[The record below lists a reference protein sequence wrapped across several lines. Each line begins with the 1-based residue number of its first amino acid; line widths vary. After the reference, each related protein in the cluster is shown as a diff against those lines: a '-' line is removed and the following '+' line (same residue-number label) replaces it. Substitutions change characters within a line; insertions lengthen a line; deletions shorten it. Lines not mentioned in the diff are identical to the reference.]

1 LKILHVLNSD
11 FGSASTMGYRSYQIV
26 KNSGVDIN
34 VFCRANLSK
43 DIKRNVSKPYPFVR
57 WYSRAT
63 QLVLKTFG
71 QGMFYNILK
80 KVEIDVFSF
89 LARKFIRNAQIIH
102 FFYHDERLIDY
113 AKSQGKKVIIEA
125 FSHPDYLKKM
135 RKDGIQFD
143 SDNDTSDDHSIPC
156 YEKSDVIISPSPWV
170 SENLSY
176 AGLPE
181 SKVNFIPYGVHPQ
194 PDKSYDNYKKL
205 KIVFAGG
212 LKRTKGVLELVEA
225 VGKFAPENVELDIFG
240 RMHSNVAKDL
250 NKLIHGKKNI
260 HIKGFSKNII
270 EEYKLGDLYVYPS
283 YFEGSSKTVFEAMSC
298 GLPVIT
304 TFNAGSIVRDN
315 VDGFIVPVNDSNA
328 IVEKIKQLLAEPT
341 LLVTMGCAAQKYSR
355 EFSWEQYGANVSAI
369 YCEIFIANLEN

>member
-26 KNSGVDIN
+26 ENSGDDIH

-43 DIKRNVSKPYPFVR
+43 YIKRNISKPYPFVR

-80 KVEIDVFSF
+80 KVEIDVFSCR
-89 LARKFIRNAQIIH
+89 ARKFIRNAQIIH
-102 FFYHDERLIDY
+102 FFFHDERLIDY

-125 FSHPDYLKKM
+125 FSHPAYLKKM
-135 RKDGIQFD
+135 RKNGIQFD

-181 SKVNFIPYGVHPQ
+181 AKVNFIPYGVHPQ
-194 PDKSYDNYKKL
+194 TDKVYSDVDKL
-205 KIVFAGG
+205 RIVFAGG
-212 LKRTKGVLELVEA
+212 LKRTKGILELVEA
-225 VGKFAPENVELDIFG
+225 VANIDQNSVELFIYG
-240 RMHSNVAKDL
+240 RMHNSVARQIKERVKNNSN
-250 NKLIHGKKNI
+250 IY
-260 HIKGFSKNII
+260 IKGFSKNII
-270 EEYKLGDLYVYPS
+270 EEYKNGDLYVYPT

-315 VDGFIVPVNDSNA
+315 IDGFIVPVNDSLAIKEKVQLFLDNPQKVDAMGINA
-328 IVEKIKQLLAEPT
+328 QE
-341 LLVTMGCAAQKYSR
+341 YSR
-355 EFSWEQYGANVSAI
+355 EFTWQRYALSVSDM
-369 YCEIFIANLEN
+369 YRELLD

>member
-1 LKILHVLNSD
+1 
-11 FGSASTMGYRSYQIV
+11 MGYRSYQIV
-26 KNSGVDIN
+26 ENSGDDIH

-43 DIKRNVSKPYPFVR
+43 YIKRNISKPYPFVR

-80 KVEIDVFSF
+80 KVEIDVFSCR
-89 LARKFIRNAQIIH
+89 ARKFIRNAQIIH
-102 FFYHDERLIDY
+102 FFFHDERLIDY

-125 FSHPDYLKKM
+125 FSHPAYLKKM
-135 RKDGIQFD
+135 RKNGIQFD

-181 SKVNFIPYGVHPQ
+181 AKVNFIPYGVHPQ
-194 PDKSYDNYKKL
+194 TDKVYSDVDKL
-205 KIVFAGG
+205 RIVFAGG
-212 LKRTKGVLELVEA
+212 LKRTKGILELVEA
-225 VGKFAPENVELDIFG
+225 VANIDQNSVELFIYG
-240 RMHSNVAKDL
+240 RMHNSVARQIKERVKNNSN
-250 NKLIHGKKNI
+250 IY
-260 HIKGFSKNII
+260 IKGFSKNII
-270 EEYKLGDLYVYPS
+270 EEYKNGDLYVYPT

-315 VDGFIVPVNDSNA
+315 IDGFIVPVNDSLAIKEKVQLFLDNPQKVDAMGINA
-328 IVEKIKQLLAEPT
+328 QE
-341 LLVTMGCAAQKYSR
+341 YSR
-355 EFSWEQYGANVSAI
+355 EFTWQRYALSVSDM
-369 YCEIFIANLEN
+369 YRELLD

>member
-26 KNSGVDIN
+26 KNSGVDIH

-57 WYSRAT
+57 LYSRAT

-80 KVEIDVFSF
+80 KAEIDVFSF
-89 LARKFIRNAQIIH
+89 RAKNYILDAQIIH

-113 AKSQGKKVIIEA
+113 AKSKGKKVIIEA
-125 FSHPDYLKKM
+125 FSHPAYLKKM

-143 SDNDTSDDHSIPC
+143 SDNDKSDDHSIPC
-156 YEKSDVIISPSPWV
+156 YEKSDVIISPSLWV
-170 SENLSY
+170 SHSLSF
-176 AGLPE
+176 AGL
-181 SKVNFIPYGVHPQ
+181 SQDKIKLVNYGVHPH
-194 PDKSYDNYKKL
+194 PDKIKSCDKKL
-205 KIVFAGG
+205 RIVFAGG

-225 VGKFAPENVELDIFG
+225 VAKFDPDMVELFIFG
-240 RMHSNVAKDL
+240 RLHSNLAKELYSLTHD
-250 NKLIHGKKNI
+250 KSNI
-260 HIKGFSKNII
+260 HIKGFSQDIVK
-270 EEYKLGDLYVYPS
+270 EYKQGDLYVYPT

-315 VDGFIVPVNDSNA
+315 IDGFIVPVNNA
-328 IVEKIKQLLAEPT
+328 CAIAEKIQFFLENP
-341 LLVTMGCAAQKYSR
+341 VSVIEMGRSAQVFSR
-355 EFSWEQYGANVSAI
+355 EFSWEKYAVSVSNI
-369 YCEIFIANLEN
+369 YK

>member
-1 LKILHVLNSD
+1 
-11 FGSASTMGYRSYQIV
+11 MGYRSYQIV
-26 KNSGVDIN
+26 KNSGVDIH

-71 QGMFYNILK
+71 QGIFYNVLK
-80 KVEIDVFSF
+80 KVEIDIFSF
-89 LARKFIRNAQIIH
+89 QAKKFISNSQIIH

-156 YEKSDVIISPSPWV
+156 YEKSDVIISPSLWI

-176 AGLPE
+176 AGLPKA
-181 SKVNFIPYGVHPQ
+181 KVNFIPYGVHPQ
-194 PDKSYDNYKKL
+194 TDKVYSDLDKL
-205 KIVFAGG
+205 RIVFAGG
-212 LKRTKGVLELVEA
+212 LKRTKGILELVEA
-225 VGKFAPENVELDIFG
+225 VANIDQNSVELFIYG
-240 RMHSNVAKDL
+240 RMHNSVARQIKERVKNNSN
-250 NKLIHGKKNI
+250 IY
-260 HIKGFSKNII
+260 IKGFSENII
-270 EEYKLGDLYVYPS
+270 DEYKKGDLYVYPT

-315 VDGFIVPVNDSNA
+315 LDGFIVPVNDAYA
-328 IVEKIKQLLAEPT
+328 ISEKIQFFLENSMS
-341 LLVTMGCAAQKYSR
+341 LVEMGRSAQVFSR
-355 EFSWEQYGANVSAI
+355 EFSWEKYAVSVSNI
-369 YCEIFIANLEN
+369 YKLV

>member
-1 LKILHVLNSD
+1 
-11 FGSASTMGYRSYQIV
+11 MGYRSYQIV
-26 KNSGVDIN
+26 KNTEAKIH

-43 DIKRNVSKPYPFVR
+43 DIKHNVSKPYPFVR

-63 QLVLKTFG
+63 QLVLKVFG

-80 KVEIDVFSF
+80 KVEIDVFSYR
-89 LARKFIRNAQIIH
+89 ARKFIRNAQIIH

-125 FSHPDYLKKM
+125 FSHPAYLKKM
-135 RKDGIQFD
+135 RKDGIRFD

-156 YEKSDVIISPSPWV
+156 YEKSDVIISPSCWV
-170 SENLSY
+170 SLNLAY
-176 AGLPE
+176 AGLLE
-181 SKVNFIPYGVHPQ
+181 SKIRLIHYGVHPQ
-194 PDKSYDNYKKL
+194 PDKNYDNYKKL

-225 VGKFAPENVELDIFG
+225 VGKLDPETVELDIFG
-240 RMHSNVAKDL
+240 RMHSNVAKNL
-250 NKLIHGKKNI
+250 NKLTHGKKNI
-260 HIKGFSKNII
+260 HIKGFSNNII

-315 VDGFIVPVNDSNA
+315 VDGFIVPVNDANA
-328 IVEKIKQLLAEPT
+328 IVEKIKQLLAEPP
-341 LLVTMGCAAQKYSR
+341 LLVSMGCAAQKYSR